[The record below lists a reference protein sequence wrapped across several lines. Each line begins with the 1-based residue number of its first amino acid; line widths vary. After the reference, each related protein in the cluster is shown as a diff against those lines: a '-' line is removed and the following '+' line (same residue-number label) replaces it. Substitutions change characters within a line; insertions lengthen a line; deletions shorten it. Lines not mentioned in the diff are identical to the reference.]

1 MKNLDLE
8 TVNLPSGTKIFIT
21 ESLYTYY
28 KKLWSK
34 CKKPWNAKQ
43 ILSFWMSIASIR
55 VKLKNEAV
63 SIITHDCDLANLFPN
78 NLLIDDYYGEPRCS
92 SNSWLQLCYVSFSGL
107 KSELFSKA
115 VKGLGC
121 WLLLLKAPS
130 WVFEW
135 ALHIPLVYGCLFLR
149 ILLA

>member
-8 TVNLPSGTKIFIT
+8 TVNLPSGTKIFIN

-34 CKKPWNAKQ
+34 CKELWNAKQ

-63 SIITHDCDLANLFPN
+63 SIITHDCDLANLFPD
-78 NLLIDDYYGEPRCS
+78 NLQIDGYYGEPRCS
-92 SNSWLQLCYVSFSGL
+92 SNS
-107 KSELFSKA
+107 
-115 VKGLGC
+115 
-121 WLLLLKAPS
+121 
-130 WVFEW
+130 
-135 ALHIPLVYGCLFLR
+135 
-149 ILLA
+149 